1 MSVFSYKLQVT
12 LFTNYSTLLTHSMI
26 NLKGGHISVL
36 HYHLTILKLH
46 IMTIPHFVDIK
57 FNWQSIR
64 YHAAG
69 LGQIVEYW

>member
-1 MSVFSYKLQVT
+1 MSVFSYKL

-26 NLKGGHISVL
+26 NLKGGYISVL

-57 FNWQSIR
+57 FN
-64 YHAAG
+64 
-69 LGQIVEYW
+69 